1 MLCVHVTSV
10 LCCSV
15 LSSAIVVASCQM
27 CTPDNKNYYCHH
39 NGDQLHVIDTLCT
52 IERDV
57 PAAVN
62 IGSCTL
68 STVDD
73 DVSHPDY
80 DDDDDGDS

>member
-1 MLCVHVTSV
+1 
-10 LCCSV
+10 
-15 LSSAIVVASCQM
+15 M

-73 DVSHPDY
+73 DVNHFDY
-80 DDDDDGDS
+80 DDDDDDDDS